1 MQSMPQD
8 ASLPDPPPDTGQL
21 PAIDAVAL
29 RQNSSTFRAFRNRNY
44 RLYYFGQMIS
54 LSGTWMQVVAQAYFV
69 LQLTDSKIALGTV
82 VMFQFLPITI
92 FVLFAGVIADR
103 VPKRQFIIGTQL
115 IAMTQAVI
123 LTVLVW
129 SGHVQLWHVYML
141 ALMLGLAN
149 AFEQPTRQS
158 FVIEMV
164 GRADMSNAVALNSGM
179 FNAARLIGPGIGGF
193 VIAAVGVEGA
203 FLINALTFIPIMG
216 ALLMMDAAKL
226 FTPERRKNIG
236 NPLTEL
242 REGLAYVYHTP
253 AAMYI
258 VIMLIFVGT
267 FGFNFMVMLPLINR
281 YTLDGGSIK
290 LGFLTGALGLGAVI
304 SALMLA
310 RREQATT
317 QTMFA
322 GGVCFAAFIGAVAF
336 SQWYAVTLLAL
347 LLTGIASTAF
357 QATANTSMQ
366 LTAPDHLRGRV
377 MSLYM
382 LLFAGSTPIGGFLTG
397 YMAQHL
403 GVPAAVGICAALS
416 GFGILLGFAYY
427 LTHRDNIPS
436 IAGEPVPA

>member
-1 MQSMPQD
+1 MQWMAEEGSVPAPTVPGQQPVIGT
-8 ASLPDPPPDTGQL
+8 AAPPSGQR
-21 PAIDAVAL
+21 P
-29 RQNSSTFRAFRNRNY
+29 STFKAFRNRNY

-54 LSGTWMQVVAQAYFV
+54 LSGTWMQSIAQAV
-69 LQLTDSKIALGTV
+69 LVLEITDSKVAVGTV
-82 VMFQFLPITI
+82 IMFQFLPITI

-103 VPKRQFIIGTQL
+103 VPKRPFIIGTQA
-115 IAMTQAVI
+115 IAMTQAI
-123 LTVLVW
+123 LLTALVW
-129 SGHVQLWHVYML
+129 SGHVELWHVYVL

-164 GRADMSNAVALNSGM
+164 GREDVSNAVALNSGM
-179 FNAARLIGPGIGGF
+179 FNAARLVGPGIGGF
-193 VIAAVGVEGA
+193 VIAAFGVKGA
-203 FLINALTFIPIMG
+203 FLLNAISFVPVMT
-216 ALLMMDAAKL
+216 ALALMNASEL
-226 FTPERRKNIG
+226 FTPVRRSLG

-242 REGLAYVYHTP
+242 REGLAYVWRTP
-253 AAMYI
+253 AAMFI

-267 FGFNFMVMLPLINR
+267 FGFNFMVMLPLVNR
-281 YTLDGGSIK
+281 YVLDGGSIK

-304 SALMLA
+304 SALLLA
-310 RREQATT
+310 RRDATT
-317 QTMFA
+317 KQTMFI
-322 GGVCFAAFIGAVAF
+322 GGACFSAFIGAVAL

-347 LLTGIASTAF
+347 LLTGGASTMF

-397 YMAQHL
+397 YMAEHL
-403 GVPAAVGICAALS
+403 GVSTAVGICAALS
-416 GFGILLGFAYY
+416 GFGILLGFVYY
-427 LTHRDNIPS
+427 VTHRENIPS